1 MSFRV
6 KTTHQL
12 LQTNP
17 APGQE
22 KPTLSFFETDEKNGN
37 YISTFLTNGSGQKP
51 VDNRP
56 AQSSTKGIAIRTI
69 TAAQADHM

>member
-17 APGQE
+17 AP
-22 KPTLSFFETDEKNGN
+22 KPQDKNAISFFDVSDEKSSYVGSN
-37 YISTFLTNGSGQKP
+37 FLP
-51 VDNRP
+51 VENKNQDNRP
-56 AQSSTKGIAIRTI
+56 KGSNTKGMAIRTI
-69 TAAQADHM
+69 TSAQADHM